1 MRAVCVIDG
10 VQNTQTRPYAMLRP
24 GDICFSF
31 LGYEIAFCQRR
42 TYDPQESVVHTMP
55 IINLYPP
62 KIYMSPND
70 IIVWL
75 DPDPA
80 VKNSQTRAPG
90 LSGVMGYLQ

>member
-1 MRAVCVIDG
+1 
-10 VQNTQTRPYAMLRP
+10 MLRP

-31 LGYEIAFCQRR
+31 LGYEIAFCQTR

-70 IIVWL
+70 ITVLL